1 MNIKELK
8 FSDAVKFVRMKLG
21 LSQTE
26 LANAIGVSL
35 PTVSRWEN
43 KGRKP
48 QMMTLG
54 KFYEFCRERGIDFEE
69 VDSI

>member
-1 MNIKELK
+1 
-8 FSDAVKFVRMKLG
+8 MKLG

-43 KGRKP
+43 EDHEPRMK
-48 QMMTLG
+48 TLG
-54 KFYEFCRERGIDFEE
+54 KFYVFCREKGIDFEE
-69 VDSI
+69 VDSE